1 MSGTGCHRAWCYDTI
16 KAREQDARVTIGQD
30 WAPLGH
36 FLALPRLTQAPER
49 PWVLNG
55 IEEKILNCIFEAPP
69 LRGQKGVGAT
79 VTQVVSHEQTWR
91 GEEAETRSPEL
102 PRASG
107 MTLEQLG
114 SMPIGK
120 PGQQPYSFLR
130 FRDDAETESDS

>member
-1 MSGTGCHRAWCYDTI
+1 M
-16 KAREQDARVTIGQD
+16 
-30 WAPLGH
+30 
-36 FLALPRLTQAPER
+36 
-49 PWVLNG
+49 
-55 IEEKILNCIFEAPP
+55 
-69 LRGQKGVGAT
+69 GAT

-107 MTLEQLG
+107 TTLEQLA
-114 SMPIGK
+114 MPIGK